1 LKLYGIDVSLL
12 QKELLTKYR
21 ISLSYGEGGRV
32 KIAFPES
39 HGLECNRNP
48 IPIPVREFMIENIYG
63 CKYFEQAYKGL
74 EFLCSLLKKSVNH
87 HANILDLSDG
97 YVGVHSK
104 NPKSFIK
111 NHTKQHEKMIQG
123 IRSFVEERAS
133 TSKRKENDTD
143 IFKMTEKEMIEY
155 HQKPYLEGLL
165 KRTAG
170 NQTEA
175 AKIACLPLNTFR
187 DHCKKYGLS

>member
-1 LKLYGIDVSLL
+1 
-12 QKELLTKYR
+12 
-21 ISLSYGEGGRV
+21 
-32 KIAFPES
+32 
-39 HGLECNRNP
+39 
-48 IPIPVREFMIENIYG
+48 
-63 CKYFEQAYKGL
+63 
-74 EFLCSLLKKSVNH
+74 
-87 HANILDLSDG
+87 
-97 YVGVHSK
+97 
-104 NPKSFIK
+104 
-111 NHTKQHEKMIQG
+111 MIQG